1 MSAPSTLPDTV
12 VHVYDDIQEED
23 NHLPNW
29 WLGILFGAIVF
40 AFGYWFVYEVTKA
53 APSPLAAFQAET
65 AAAEKR
71 RAEAGPVTDETLAV
85 LAKDPATV
93 ASGKQVFVSTCAPCH
108 GAQGQ
113 GIIGPNLT
121 DKFWLHGGKPVEI
134 HKSITNGYP
143 EKGMRPW
150 GQMLGATRVRAV
162 AAFVLSIK
170 GQNLAGRPP
179 QGQPEN

>member
-65 AAAEKR
+65 AAAE
-71 RAEAGPVTDETLAV
+71 
-85 LAKDPATV
+85 
-93 ASGKQVFVSTCAPCH
+93 
-108 GAQGQ
+108 
-113 GIIGPNLT
+113 
-121 DKFWLHGGKPVEI
+121 
-134 HKSITNGYP
+134 
-143 EKGMRPW
+143 
-150 GQMLGATRVRAV
+150 
-162 AAFVLSIK
+162 
-170 GQNLAGRPP
+170 
-179 QGQPEN
+179 